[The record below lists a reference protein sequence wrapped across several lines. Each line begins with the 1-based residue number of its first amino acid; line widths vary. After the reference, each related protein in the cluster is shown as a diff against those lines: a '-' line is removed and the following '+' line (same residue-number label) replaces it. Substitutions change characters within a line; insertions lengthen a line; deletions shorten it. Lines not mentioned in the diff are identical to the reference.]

1 MQTKQLESGLHVPLS
16 YEIPEPK
23 QRNSQKVR
31 TRGFS
36 GRVSVSDP
44 ATYNSMGNLTRIYP
58 TERGSWRYQRVT
70 PDTLSSKSVADI
82 INTCIQ
88 HSPEMAYAVD
98 TYVRF
103 TNSGHDLIPKKSDGD
118 GDAADDKESESVNDS
133 ESRRA
138 MNIITDFIDELED
151 GDTTFSGR
159 IDQMVRSYYAE
170 GGIAAELVFTDDG
183 EEAVDIANVSPF
195 TLAFRF
201 RESETY
207 NGYYQI
213 GQYRTFDDF
222 IVLQDKADP
231 NPTFRYE
238 PNNKVPGKPY
248 GTSSVTPAIF
258 GVLSTAK
265 LMDMIIQYMQGQA
278 FPKGLVSVDTDTM
291 ARANFSSEEISEAA
305 AEATEELRNILSST
319 DATQTV
325 VLSTPILYTLLGA
338 MSRANINGAE
348 MILEM
353 LTQSMQRGLA
363 LPRIIF
369 GGRRAAALGDTEGRV
384 EWHAFQKRLRSTRSV
399 IESIITH
406 FFTLILR
413 ANGSTATIKL
423 KLDDTDEEGMRIASE
438 RLAMDVDSLIAS
450 AAAGFI
456 SRQEARSLL
465 LSSNTRFEGLPEL
478 LPEDAIPDVVQRP
491 SKRSLE
497 QYYSDKKNGESKEN
511 VQTSAVDE
519 VSLLDKVRNI
529 AAEEIRFATE
539 N

>member
-1 MQTKQLESGLHVPLS
+1 MQTKQLESGLHVPIG
-16 YEIPEPK
+16 YQIPTPEETINRAVK
-23 QRNSQKVR
+23 

-36 GRVSVSDP
+36 GRESVSDP
-44 ATYNSMGNLTRIYP
+44 KEYKAFGSLNRIYP
-58 TERGSWRYQRVT
+58 TETGSWRYQRVN
-70 PDTLSSKSVADI
+70 PSVLSGSSVSDI

-88 HSPEMAYAVD
+88 HSPEMAFAVD

-103 TNSGHDLIPKKSDGD
+103 TNSGHDLIAKKSDGD
-118 GDAADDKESESVNDS
+118 ADSEDDTESAADDESK
-133 ESRRA
+133 RA
-138 MNIITDFIDELED
+138 AKIIYDFIDRLEE
-151 GDTTFSGR
+151 GDSTFSGR
-159 IDQMVRSYYAE
+159 LDQMVRSYYAE
-170 GGIAAELVFTDDG
+170 GGIAAELVFSDDG
-183 EEAVDIANVSPF
+183 EEAIDIVNVSPF

-201 RESETY
+201 MESETY
-207 NGYYQI
+207 NGYYQV
-213 GQYRTFDDF
+213 GQFKTFDDF
-222 IVLQDKADP
+222 VVLQDKADP

-238 PNNKVPGKPY
+238 PNNQVPGKPY

-265 LMDMIIQYMQGQA
+265 LMDMVIQYMQGQA

-291 ARANFSSEEISEAA
+291 ARAGFAPDDISDAA

-353 LTQSMQRGLA
+353 LTQSQQRGLK

-369 GGRRAAALGDTEGRV
+369 GGRRASALGVTEGRV

-406 FFTLILR
+406 FFTIILR
-413 ANGSTATIKL
+413 AHGNTATIKL
-423 KLDDTDEEGMRIASE
+423 KLDDTDEEGMRISAE
-438 RLAMDVDSLIAS
+438 RLAMDTDSVIALAS
-450 AAAGFI
+450 AGII
-456 SRQEARSLL
+456 SRQEARDQIIA
-465 LSSNTRFEGLPEL
+465 SNTRFESLPSA
-478 LPEDAIPDVVQRP
+478 LPADAIPAAVERP

-497 QYYSDKKNGESKEN
+497 RHYINNGSNGKGKLEEN
-511 VQTSAVDE
+511 AIDE
-519 VSLLDKVRNI
+519 PTLLEKVRNI
-529 AAEEIRFATE
+529 AVEEVRLATATG
-539 N
+539 